1 MKKRVRRFLKKLK
14 GIQLKHIIILVVPLL
29 FVMAIIINIAVKKN
43 IERNSVT
50 ITLTD
55 MPSVA
60 ADEVRLKETTGY
72 VEETTEIDTSESTE
86 MEVIISTTDSA
97 ALESGSAVSDANGSI
112 AYALIYCWIRSGN
125 TDRSSKVGEL
135 YYGDEVVV
143 LEIGEDYTKI
153 KTDEDTGYVKN
164 IFISSTKP
172 VWVGNIF
179 NTHKI
184 NMSIMATASAKYEL
198 ENFTYYSQL
207 PDMPAGCEITS
218 LAMVLNYLGVKCDK
232 EMLVNYLE
240 TGEKGDNYFSK
251 YIGNVF
257 EEGSYGCYADALCN
271 CAQSYLS
278 SRGISSLIVGNIS
291 GTDVDSLLGLV
302 ATGHPVIVWATEDMK
317 SVGDNNIIWTYEG
330 QPMGYLRGEHCLVL
344 VGFDKENDKV
354 LMADPMKGCACEYS
368 LSAFRLRYKAQ
379 FSQAVLIY

>member
-1 MKKRVRRFLKKLK
+1 MKKRVRRFLKKLN
-14 GIQLKHIIILVVPLL
+14 GVQLKHIIILVVPML
-29 FVMAIIINIAVKKN
+29 FVIAIIINTAVKKN

-60 ADEVRLKETTGY
+60 ADEVRIKETTGY

-251 YIGNVF
+251 YIYN
-257 EEGSYGCYADALCN
+257 N
-271 CAQSYLS
+271 
-278 SRGISSLIVGNIS
+278 SL
-291 GTDVDSLLGLV
+291 
-302 ATGHPVIVWATEDMK
+302 
-317 SVGDNNIIWTYEG
+317 
-330 QPMGYLRGEHCLVL
+330 
-344 VGFDKENDKV
+344 
-354 LMADPMKGCACEYS
+354 
-368 LSAFRLRYKAQ
+368 
-379 FSQAVLIY
+379 